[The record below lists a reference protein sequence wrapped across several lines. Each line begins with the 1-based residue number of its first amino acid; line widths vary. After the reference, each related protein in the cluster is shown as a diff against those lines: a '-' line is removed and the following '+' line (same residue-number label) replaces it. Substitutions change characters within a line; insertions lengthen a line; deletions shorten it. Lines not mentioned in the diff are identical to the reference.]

1 MARLHRMRPEMT
13 TPEGQMGDGTREI
26 AVVTGAARGIGRS
39 IVERLAADGYRVI
52 ALDRLDEVIDVA
64 AALRNSGAEVE
75 AAVIDIR
82 DRAAISALLEGFA
95 PLDVI
100 VNNAAIT
107 STRHF
112 EDLTEADFRE
122 NFDIN
127 TVGTFIVAQEGA
139 RRMRNGGRIVN
150 MASRSFAGAPQMAH
164 YIASKTAVIGL
175 TRAMAIDLS
184 PRDIRVNA
192 VAPGVVDTEMLR
204 YMAPERREQM
214 LGLQLLGRIGQP
226 EDIAR
231 AVAFLASRDNRYI
244 TGQVLV
250 VDGGRSLGQG
260 QLPPE
265 DDPYAQGMP
274 LSDGSGPEAERS
286 SDASTDR

>member
-1 MARLHRMRPEMT
+1 METAL
-13 TPEGQMGDGTREI
+13 
-26 AVVTGAARGIGRS
+26 VTGAARGIGRG

-52 ALDRLDEVIDVA
+52 ALDRREDVHDLA
-64 AALRNSGAEVE
+64 GIAETIVADVQDRSAIALIMER
-75 AAVIDIR
+75 
-82 DRAAISALLEGFA
+82 FA

-100 VNNAAIT
+100 VNNAGIT
-107 STRHF
+107 STHRF
-112 EDLTEADFRE
+112 EDLTEQDFRD
-122 NFDIN
+122 NFEVN

-150 MASRSFAGAPQMAH
+150 IASRSFAGAPQMAH
-164 YIASKTAVIGL
+164 YVASKTAVVGL

-192 VAPGVVDTEMLR
+192 VAPGVVDTDMLH
-204 YMAPERREQM
+204 YMTPERQQVM
-214 LGLQLLGRIGQP
+214 LSLQLLGRIGQP

-244 TGQVLV
+244 TGQVLI

-265 DDPYAQGMP
+265 PSPYN
-274 LSDGSGPEAERS
+274 
-286 SDASTDR
+286 

>member
-1 MARLHRMRPEMT
+1 METAL
-13 TPEGQMGDGTREI
+13 
-26 AVVTGAARGIGRS
+26 VTGAARGIGRG

-52 ALDRLDEVIDVA
+52 ALDRREDVHDLA
-64 AALRNSGAEVE
+64 GIAETIV
-75 AAVIDIR
+75 ADVQ
-82 DRAAISALLEGFA
+82 DRAAIVAIMARFA

-100 VNNAAIT
+100 VNNAGIT
-107 STRHF
+107 STNRF
-112 EDLTEADFRE
+112 EDLTEQDFRD
-122 NFDIN
+122 NFDVN

-150 MASRSFAGAPQMAH
+150 IASRSFAGAPQMAH
-164 YIASKTAVIGL
+164 YVASKTAVVGL

-192 VAPGVVDTEMLR
+192 VAPGVIDTDMLH
-204 YMAPERREQM
+204 YMTPERQQVM
-214 LGLQLLGRIGQP
+214 LSLQLLGRIGQP

-244 TGQVLV
+244 TGQVLI

-265 DDPYAQGMP
+265 PSPYN
-274 LSDGSGPEAERS
+274 
-286 SDASTDR
+286 

>member
-1 MARLHRMRPEMT
+1 MT
-13 TPEGQMGDGTREI
+13 DRQETAI
-26 AVVTGAARGIGRS
+26 VTGAAKGIGRG
-39 IVERLAADGYRVI
+39 IVERLVKDGYRVV
-52 ALDRLDEVIDVA
+52 ALDRLAEA
-64 AALRNSGAEVE
+64 QTLCPEVE
-75 AAVIDIR
+75 SVVVDIR
-82 DRAAISALLEGFA
+82 DRAAIAAIMDRFA

-107 STRHF
+107 STHRF
-112 EDLTEADFRE
+112 EDLTEEHFRE

-127 TVGTFIVAQEGA
+127 TLGTFIVAQEGA

-150 MASRSFAGAPQMAH
+150 IASRSFAGAPQLAH
-164 YIASKTAVIGL
+164 YIASKTAVVGL

-192 VAPGVVDTEMLR
+192 VAPGVVNTDMLH
-204 YMAPERREQM
+204 YMTPERQQAM

-231 AVAFLASRDNRYI
+231 AVAFLASAENRYI
-244 TGQVLV
+244 TGQVLI
-250 VDGGRSLGQG
+250 VDGGRSLGHG

-265 DDPYAQGMP
+265 ESPY
-274 LSDGSGPEAERS
+274 D
-286 SDASTDR
+286 

>member
-1 MARLHRMRPEMT
+1 MIETAL
-13 TPEGQMGDGTREI
+13 
-26 AVVTGAARGIGRS
+26 VTGAARGIGRG

-52 ALDRLDEVIDVA
+52 ALDRRDDVLA
-64 AALRNSGAEVE
+64 MVADLVAGGANVE
-75 AAVIDIR
+75 AVVADIQ
-82 DRAAISALLEGFA
+82 DRAAIAAIMERIA

-100 VNNAAIT
+100 VNNAGIT
-107 STRHF
+107 STRRF
-112 EDLTEADFRE
+112 EDLTEADFRS

-150 MASRSFAGAPQMAH
+150 IASRSFAGAPQMAH
-164 YIASKTAVIGL
+164 YVASKAAVVGL

-192 VAPGVVDTEMLR
+192 VAPGVVDTDMLH
-204 YMAPERREQM
+204 YMTPERQQVM
-214 LGLQLLGRIGQP
+214 LSLQLLGRIGQP

-244 TGQVLV
+244 TGQVLI
-250 VDGGRSLGQG
+250 VDGGRSLGQS
-260 QLPPE
+260 QLPAE
-265 DDPYAQGMP
+265 A
-274 LSDGSGPEAERS
+274 SAGSQIK
-286 SDASTDR
+286 

>member
-1 MARLHRMRPEMT
+1 MIETAL
-13 TPEGQMGDGTREI
+13 
-26 AVVTGAARGIGRS
+26 VTGAARGIGRG

-52 ALDRLDEVIDVA
+52 ALDRRDDVLA
-64 AALRNSGAEVE
+64 MVADLVAGGANVE
-75 AAVIDIR
+75 AVVADIQ
-82 DRAAISALLEGFA
+82 DRAAIAAIMERIA

-100 VNNAAIT
+100 VNNAGIT
-107 STRHF
+107 STRRF
-112 EDLTEADFRE
+112 EDLTEADFRS

-150 MASRSFAGAPQMAH
+150 IASRSFAGAPQMAH
-164 YIASKTAVIGL
+164 YVASKAAVVGL

-192 VAPGVVDTEMLR
+192 VAPGVVDTDMLH
-204 YMAPERREQM
+204 YMTPERQQVM

-244 TGQVLV
+244 TGQVLI
-250 VDGGRSLGQG
+250 VDGGRSLGQS
-260 QLPPE
+260 QLPAE
-265 DDPYAQGMP
+265 A
-274 LSDGSGPEAERS
+274 SSGSQIK
-286 SDASTDR
+286 

>member
-1 MARLHRMRPEMT
+1 MS
-13 TPEGQMGDGTREI
+13 EGRET
-26 AVVTGAARGIGRS
+26 AVVTGAARGIGRG
-39 IVERLAADGYRVI
+39 IVERLAVDGYRVL
-52 ALDRLDEVIDVA
+52 ALDRLDAVHDVA
-64 AALRNSGAEVE
+64 ASLRATGADVE
-75 AAVIDIR
+75 SAIVDIR
-82 DRAAISALLEGFA
+82 DRGAISDLLERFA

-107 STRHF
+107 STRRF
-112 EDLTEADFRE
+112 EDLTEDDFRE

-127 TVGTFIVAQEGA
+127 TVGTFVVAQEGS

-150 MASRSFAGAPQMAH
+150 IASRSFAGAPQLAH
-164 YIASKTAVIGL
+164 YIASKTAVVGL

-192 VAPGVVDTEMLR
+192 VAPGVVATDMLH
-204 YMAPERREQM
+204 YMTPERQQAM

-231 AVAFLASRDNRYI
+231 AVSFLASRDNRYI
-244 TGQVLV
+244 TGQVLI

-265 DDPYAQGMP
+265 ESPYA
-274 LSDGSGPEAERS
+274 
-286 SDASTDR
+286 

>member
-1 MARLHRMRPEMT
+1 METAL
-13 TPEGQMGDGTREI
+13 
-26 AVVTGAARGIGRS
+26 VTGAARGIGRG

-52 ALDRLDEVIDVA
+52 ALDRREDVHDLA
-64 AALRNSGAEVE
+64 GIAETIV
-75 AAVIDIR
+75 ADVQ
-82 DRAAISALLEGFA
+82 DRAAIVAIMARFA

-100 VNNAAIT
+100 VNNAGIT
-107 STRHF
+107 STNRF
-112 EDLTEADFRE
+112 EDLTEQDFRD
-122 NFDIN
+122 NFDVN

-150 MASRSFAGAPQMAH
+150 IASRSFAGAPQMAH
-164 YIASKTAVIGL
+164 YVASKTAVVGL

-192 VAPGVVDTEMLR
+192 VAPGVVDTDMLH
-204 YMAPERREQM
+204 YMTPERQQVM
-214 LGLQLLGRIGQP
+214 LSLQLLGRIGQP

-244 TGQVLV
+244 TGQVLI

-265 DDPYAQGMP
+265 PSPYN
-274 LSDGSGPEAERS
+274 
-286 SDASTDR
+286 

>member
-1 MARLHRMRPEMT
+1 MT
-13 TPEGQMGDGTREI
+13 TRGTAI
-26 AVVTGAARGIGRS
+26 VTGAARGIGQA
-39 IVERLAADGYRVI
+39 IVATLAAEGYRVI
-52 ALDRLDEVIDVA
+52 AVDLRPEVRDVA
-64 AALRNSGAEVE
+64 ADLTASGADVVAEICDV
-75 AAVIDIR
+75 R
-82 DRAAISALLEGFA
+82 DRAAIAALMARAA

-107 STRHF
+107 STLAF
-112 EDLTEADFRE
+112 EDLTEAAFRDT
-122 NFDIN
+122 FDIN

-150 MASRSFAGAPQMAH
+150 IASRSFAGAPNMAH
-164 YIASKTAVIGL
+164 YVASKTAVVGL

-192 VAPGVVDTEMLR
+192 VAPGVVDTEMLH
-204 YMAPERREQM
+204 YMTPEMKERM
-214 LGLQLLGRIGQP
+214 LAFQLLGRIGQP

-231 AVAFLASRDNRYI
+231 AVAFLAAPENHYI
-244 TGQVLV
+244 TGQMLV

-265 DDPYAQGMP
+265 ESP
-274 LSDGSGPEAERS
+274 L
-286 SDASTDR
+286 

>member
-1 MARLHRMRPEMT
+1 MRET
-13 TPEGQMGDGTREI
+13 
-26 AVVTGAARGIGRS
+26 ALVTGAARGIGRG

-52 ALDRLDEVIDVA
+52 ALDRRDDVLAMA
-64 AALRNSGAEVE
+64 AELSAGGAQVE
-75 AAVIDIR
+75 AVVVDVQN
-82 DRAAISALLEGFA
+82 RAAIAAIIERIA

-100 VNNAAIT
+100 VNNAGIT
-107 STRHF
+107 STRRF

-127 TVGTFIVAQEGA
+127 TLGTFVVAQEGA

-150 MASRSFAGAPQMAH
+150 IASRSFAGAPQMAH
-164 YIASKTAVIGL
+164 YVASKTAVVGL

-192 VAPGVVDTEMLR
+192 VAPGVVDTDMLH
-204 YMAPERREQM
+204 YMTPERQQVM
-214 LGLQLLGRIGQP
+214 LSLQLLGRIGQP

-244 TGQVLV
+244 TGQVLI

-265 DDPYAQGMP
+265 ASPYN
-274 LSDGSGPEAERS
+274 
-286 SDASTDR
+286 